1 MANYDIFGKFYDA
14 ILGDGAA
21 PTKRLREFIRRANP
35 KAKSVLELGC
45 GTGSVLKHL
54 AKDYDVS
61 GVDRSKTMLAIAK
74 KKVPQARLS
83 RQDMV
88 RFRLPQRFDVVCCVF
103 DSINHV
109 LNFDDWKRLFANV
122 DRHLSH
128 KGVFIFDINTQ
139 TVLNRHIAERP
150 WVHQFGNN
158 LLIMTVTA
166 TRNHASNWNIKVF
179 ERTKG
184 DRYQLHEENIKEASF
199 PLRTVVKALRAHF
212 RHVAVIDPARSRPSS
227 KSERLFFICK
237 R

>member
-1 MANYDIFGKFYDA
+1 MANYDVFGKFYDA
-14 ILGDGAA
+14 IPGDRAK
-21 PTKRLREFIRRANP
+21 PTRLLRAFVRKANP
-35 KAKSVLELGC
+35 RAESVLELGC

-61 GVDRSKTMLAIAK
+61 GVDRSETMLAIAK

-88 RFRLPQRFDVVCCVF
+88 TFRLPERFDVVCCVF

-109 LNFDDWKRLFANV
+109 LSFDDWKRLFANV

-128 KGVFIFDINTQ
+128 TGVFIFDINTQ
-139 TVLNRHIAERP
+139 TVLDRHIAERP

-179 ERTKG
+179 ERTKA

-199 PLRTVVKALRAHF
+199 PVRTVVKALRAHF
-212 RHVAVIDPARSRPSS
+212 RRVEVIDPARSRPSS
-227 KSERLFFICK
+227 KSERLYFVCK
-237 R
+237 K